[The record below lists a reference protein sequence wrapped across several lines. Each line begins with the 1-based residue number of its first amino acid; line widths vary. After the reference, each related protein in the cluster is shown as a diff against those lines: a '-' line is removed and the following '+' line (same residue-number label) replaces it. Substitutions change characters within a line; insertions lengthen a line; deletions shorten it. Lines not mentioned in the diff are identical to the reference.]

1 MMRWWVLWLT
11 TFLVLLLLVVGT
23 IVIGS
28 YAVAEAP
35 GGPGGSSSQAK
46 FGWWM
51 IAVGIVAALATI
63 ALGIYGAVKTYR
75 TLKPAFRQGIDVAKE
90 RANEALLDQR
100 LARIDRERAG
110 LRKAPTTVSATTS
123 APRQQQQGFPQY
135 QDLQMFSPEEVA
147 RQQRTF
153 GRLPTSA
160 ATR

>member
-1 MMRWWVLWLT
+1 MRWWVLWLT

-90 RANEALLDQR
+90 RAGEALLDQR

-110 LRKAPTTVSATTS
+110 LRKAPTTVSATS

-147 RQQRTF
+147 RQRQALQF
-153 GRLPTSA
+153 GRLPASA